1 METWVIIIIVFI
13 IVVVLTAI
21 ITAVVVSKKK
31 EKLITA
37 GADEETFKQMLQNY
51 QYYAT
56 KQPVDTI
63 LDPNYIQI
71 YIDDYLQNISDDNPL
86 KQLDTKIKKEL
97 NIYTL
102 MTNSDIP
109 LSDTEKMVFKYR
121 KYRKH
126 PSINIVINNIMM
138 NISVNYID
146 THIKYNVGIVSD
158 KSDNIQ
164 FDLTDMDG
172 VIKLIANTF
181 NIVPIVQGVPV
192 PQPLIRVKGVPVP
205 IVQGTSGT
213 QPLIRV
219 KGVPFPIVQ
228 GTPGISVT
236 QPLPRVNGTPFQT
249 VYGKPNN
256 FGKYTKRLGICNIL

>member
-21 ITAVVVSKKK
+21 ITAVIVSKKP

-56 KQPVDTI
+56 KQPIDII

-71 YIDDYLQNISDDNPL
+71 YIDDYLRNISDDNPL
-86 KQLDTKIKKEL
+86 TQLDTKIKKEL

-102 MTNSDIP
+102 MTNSDIQ
-109 LSDTEKMVFKYR
+109 LNDTEKVVFKYR

-146 THIKYNVGIVSD
+146 THIKYNISIAG
-158 KSDNIQ
+158 KSDNTQ

-181 NIVPIVQGVPV
+181 NIVPIVQGTPV
-192 PQPLIRVKGVPVP
+192 TQPLIRVKGVPVP
-205 IVQGTSGT
+205 IVQGTSGI

-219 KGVPFPIVQ
+219 KGTSFPIVQ
-228 GTPGISVT
+228 GTPGIPVT
-236 QPLPRVNGTPFQT
+236 QPLLIVNGTPVQT